1 MITVVGGLKGGTGKS
16 TIATTLAILH
26 AYRGRD
32 VLLVDADQQETSTL
46 FTNMRNRDH
55 PDLPAY
61 TCVGLAGRAVL
72 TEVRRLAPKY
82 DEVIID
88 SGGSNEGS
96 RRGALAV
103 SDICLLPFAPRSFDV
118 WTLDNVAAIVE
129 EARETNPELG
139 AYGLI
144 NRADAQGADNAAA
157 AALIEATP
165 GLQLV
170 PTALGARKSFAR
182 AASSGLAVTEVRPAD
197 PKAVEEVGALLDF
210 LESLRAQWSH
220 PATGHR
226 AGLIQKRVR

>member
-1 MITVVGGLKGGTGKS
+1 MITVVGGMKGGTGKS
-16 TIATTLAILH
+16 TIATNLAVLY
-26 AYRGRD
+26 ASRGRD

-55 PDLPAY
+55 PTRPAY
-61 TCVGLAGRAVL
+61 TCVALAGRAVL

-88 SGGSNEGS
+88 SGGSNEAS

-103 SDICLLPFAPRSFDV
+103 SEICLLPFAPRSFDV

-129 EARETNPELG
+129 EARGTNPGLA
-139 AYGLI
+139 AYALI
-144 NRADAQGADNAAA
+144 NRADAQGGDNSAA
-157 AALIEATP
+157 AALIESTP

-170 PTALGARKSFAR
+170 PTSLGARKSFAR
-182 AASSGLAVTEVRPAD
+182 AASSGLGVTEIRPSD

-210 LESLRAQWSH
+210 LDTLRTQ
-220 PATGHR
+220 
-226 AGLIQKRVR
+226 